1 MVIWIIGLSGA
12 GKTTVARRVH
22 ELWANAAPNT
32 VLVDGDEVREI
43 MRENIQPDS
52 HELSGRRRNA
62 ERIFRLCHWLDKQNI
77 NVVCSILS
85 IFPDL
90 REENRQEFSKYFE
103 VFIDVPMD
111 ELVRRD
117 IKDIYAPALRGE
129 RTHVVGVDIPF
140 PRPDSADLIIDN
152 SEPDIDI
159 DKVARQILK
168 ANGIEL

>member
-12 GKTTVARRVH
+12 GKTTIARRVH
-22 ELWANAAPNT
+22 ELWAETAINT
-32 VLVDGDEVREI
+32 VLVDGDEIRDI
-43 MRENIQPDS
+43 MRENDRPDA
-52 HELSGRRRNA
+52 HELTGRRRNA
-62 ERIFRLCHWLDKQNI
+62 ERIFRMCRWLDRQNI

-90 REENRQEFSKYFE
+90 RDENRRELSKYFE

-140 PRPDSADLIIDN
+140 PRPENPDLVIDN
-152 SEPDIDI
+152 SRPGLDIDA
-159 DKVARQILK
+159 VARQILR
-168 ANGIEL
+168 ASGAIG